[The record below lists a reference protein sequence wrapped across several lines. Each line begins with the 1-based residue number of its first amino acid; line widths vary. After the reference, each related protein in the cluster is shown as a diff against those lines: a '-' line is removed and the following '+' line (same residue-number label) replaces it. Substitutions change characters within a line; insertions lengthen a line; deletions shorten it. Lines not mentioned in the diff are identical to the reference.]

1 MGSYVWTLAHTT
13 NSMRFLVLLACVA
26 SSSTKSVFHHTSG
39 ALVPA
44 LAWDGK
50 SAQGTFLNANGVISS
65 VAPVAPVV
73 FVHAPAANAVDAPPA
88 TVHHAN
94 GAVVPADTPQVKA
107 AKAAFKRAGGVISVP
122 VSQGPPA
129 VVSHANGALT
139 PADTPAVQ
147 AAKASHTIKVQ
158 AAKSAF
164 RQAGGNLIPTGQV
177 APVAPVATVTYA
189 RAPVSQ
195 GPPAVVSHANGA
207 ITPADTPA
215 VQAAKASHTMKVEA
229 AKSAFQ
235 KAGGNLTPDA
245 SMAAAAYAR
254 TPIAIV
260 SPLTAVAHTN
270 GGFVAGLVGGPAH
283 PVALGGM
290 VAHPNGV
297 VVPAEPADVVAARHA
312 HLKALVTA

>member
-26 SSSTKSVFHHTSG
+26 ASSTKSVFHHTSG

-50 SAQGTFLNANGVISS
+50 SAQRTFLNANGVISS

-73 FVHAPAANAVDAPPA
+73 FVHAPAANAVAAPPA

-107 AKAAFKRAGGVISVP
+107 AKAAFKRAGGVISTP

-129 VVSHANGALT
+129 VVSHANGAIT

-147 AAKASHTIKVQ
+147 AAKASHTMKVQ

-177 APVAPVATVTYA
+177 APVAPVTPVTYA

-215 VQAAKASHTMKVEA
+215 VQAAKASHTMKVQA

-235 KAGGNLTPDA
+235 QAGGNLIPTGQVAP
-245 SMAAAAYAR
+245 MA
-254 TPIAIV
+254 
-260 SPLTAVAHTN
+260 
-270 GGFVAGLVGGPAH
+270 
-283 PVALGGM
+283 PVA
-290 VAHPNGV
+290 P
-297 VVPAEPADVVAARHA
+297 
-312 HLKALVTA
+312 VT

>member
-129 VVSHANGALT
+129 VVSHGNGATT

-147 AAKASHTIKVQ
+147 AAKASHTMKVQ

-177 APVAPVATVTYA
+177 DPVAPVTYA
-189 RAPVSQ
+189 RAPA
-195 GPPAVVSHANGA
+195 PPATVHHANGA
-207 ITPADTPA
+207 
-215 VQAAKASHTMKVEA
+215 
-229 AKSAFQ
+229 
-235 KAGGNLTPDA
+235 
-245 SMAAAAYAR
+245 
-254 TPIAIV
+254 
-260 SPLTAVAHTN
+260 
-270 GGFVAGLVGGPAH
+270 
-283 PVALGGM
+283 
-290 VAHPNGV
+290 
-297 VVPAEPADVVAARHA
+297 VVPA
-312 HLKALVTA
+312 